1 MDTEQRIKIHDPQIL
16 KLAAQQLFESVQAP
30 RNNINGNN
38 SLFTRNTLLQF
49 TANPI
54 RVIACAI
61 LAVFGAAIIASFVV
75 GGGIFT
81 PTDPTWRA
89 MQQRGSWR
97 VGMDPSFPPFELL
110 DEHGQMAGYDVELAR
125 AMAARWNL
133 RLELVPIGF
142 DSLLDALQTGQI
154 DSVVSALPYDPRAT
168 QNVRYSPPYFEA
180 GIRLV
185 VRADSPLLSQSIV
198 EVEQFSAL
206 LANQR
211 LAVEWGSAGDMVGR
225 RLQHAA
231 ATIELQ
237 PFSTPEEAVS
247 ALLTDASIDALL
259 VDNITLST
267 MQGQGA
273 AISAVGPALE
283 ANPYVIASPITA
295 PVLQQEIA
303 DALQA
308 LSADNTLHELTAQWL
323 R

>member
-1 MDTEQRIKIHDPQIL
+1 M
-16 KLAAQQLFESVQAP
+16 
-30 RNNINGNN
+30 
-38 SLFTRNTLLQF
+38 
-49 TANPI
+49 
-54 RVIACAI
+54 RVITCAI

-110 DEHGQMAGYDVELAR
+110 DENGQMAGYDVDLAR

-185 VRADSPLLSQSIV
+185 VRDDSPLRGQTIA
-198 EVEQFSAL
+198 EVAQFNGL

-211 LAVEWGSAGDMVGR
+211 VAVEWGSAGDMVGR
-225 RLQHAA
+225 RLQRAD
-231 ATIELQ
+231 ATIELL
-237 PFSTPEEAVS
+237 PFSTPEEAVN
-247 ALLTDASIDALL
+247 ALLADPTIDALL
-259 VDNITLST
+259 IDNITLLT

-283 ANPYVIASPITA
+283 ANPYVIASPMTA
-295 PVLQQEIA
+295 PILQSEIA
-303 DALQA
+303 DALQ
-308 LSADNTLHELTAQWL
+308 ELEKSEKLQGLTVQWL